1 MATSN
6 IIYLIDNTDG
16 TLTFA
21 IQPRTVDGPGGVQQN
36 TDLTLYGN
44 GAPSWGERFNENFY
58 HLTENFATDEQSPG
72 VPKNAANLGD
82 LSGTV
87 GINEPLKGQ
96 TWYNKTTDQLFM
108 YDGTTWR
115 NVADIIS
122 HGGTNLT
129 TGIVGQL
136 YYNELT
142 ERIEVWNGL
151 SWIDPI
157 DVGGFVQKAGDT
169 MTGPL
174 TLDGGVPTGD
184 QAVSFNF
191 TDSEYVSLDG
201 DLMTGFL
208 GIQGEIGADIP
219 GVALS
224 VYTLEAGNPAHLGP
238 SICQHYVQA
247 LDGNGSGILYPDVSS
262 VPYQPV
268 YETWT
273 PKNAGGTT
281 GAVATDSKPVFRLS
295 SPPGYAF
302 ALQLDDTFRGGSD
315 VVVPATIDDLMWAPN
330 GDVYSG
336 LLVWNGTEL
345 ADVNWGTIHCPN
357 ALLANINAAG
367 PDVLTTKEYVDNA
380 VSGAVNANPH
390 FINPVTYRSSG
401 GTKGWTTVNANTL
414 TGGQIPTNA
423 TGIIHQYRY
432 WLNQPDGGD
441 VICDV
446 YIRQQS
452 GGAAYR
458 LCRSSSEGERDG
470 NADAGQG
477 VYPCVN
483 GTFQY
488 TIDSPGIQSFR
499 ADVIGY
505 YGPT

>member
-157 DVGGFVQKAGDT
+157 DVGGFVQKTGDT

-184 QAVSFNF
+184 QAVSFDF
-191 TDSEYVSLDG
+191 VDGEYVSLTG
-201 DLMTGFL
+201 DIMS
-208 GIQGEIGADIP
+208 GALLID
-219 GVALS
+219 A
-224 VYTLEAGNPAHLGP
+224 TT
-238 SICQHYVQA
+238 
-247 LDGNGSGILYPDVSS
+247 DGNGSSLIPYTTSSSNPTGIGPAIHQHMVDSLN
-262 VPYQPV
+262 VPYTNVTNVLYQPV
-268 YETWT
+268 YETYT
-273 PKNAGGTT
+273 PKNDGTLT
-281 GAVATDSKPVFRLS
+281 GAAATDSKPVFRLS

-302 ALQLDDTFRGGSD
+302 ALQLDDTFRGGTD

-414 TGGQIPTNA
+414 TGGAIPTNA

-458 LCRSSSEGERDG
+458 LCRSNSSGDG
-470 NADAGQG
+470 DANADAGQG

-488 TIDSPGIQSFR
+488 TIETPGIQSFR